1 MASARRPPG
10 RPRVTDDTVPTAEQ
24 ILRAA
29 GELFMRLG
37 YRTVTMDMVAEA
49 AGITKA
55 AVYYHFSD
63 KAALVCEA
71 VVSVFDNVARYT
83 ARYLELPS
91 PLYDR
96 LVAIAEV
103 VLNLPDPF
111 MSFETLVREAQPDLS
126 AGQLRRIRE
135 AESRVGDLVVA
146 AMQAGVRGGD
156 LRGDLDATLF
166 AHAYLALM
174 PLGQSRA
181 PSGTHRFP
189 DRTYTARTL
198 VDMFWHG
205 VSAPGEMPANK
216 GGTSH
221 G

>member
-37 YRTVTMDMVAEA
+37 YRTVTMGMVAEA

-71 VVSVFDNVARYT
+71 VVCVFENVARYT
-83 ARYLELPS
+83 RRYLDLPL

-135 AESRVGDLVVA
+135 AESRVGDLVVE
-146 AMQAGVRGGD
+146 AMLEGVRTGD
-156 LRGDLDATLF
+156 LRGDLDAILF

-174 PLGQSRA
+174 PIGQSRDPA
-181 PSGTHRFP
+181 GTPRFP
-189 DRTYTARTL
+189 DRAYTARTL

-205 VSAPGEMPANK
+205 VSASAVAPIRK
-216 GGTSH
+216 GGISD